1 MKKTIVTM
9 TALLFAAVVST
20 SAFAANWG
28 RGPGF
33 DRSKGYG
40 PCYSESFR
48 GTSQLNLTQE
58 QLTKLAEI
66 QNAHTKAMLPLREQM
81 FAKRN
86 VLKALWLDAN
96 PDKNKILAAHKEIN
110 ALQDQIQEKSTEFRL
125 ESLKV
130 LTPAQQEIAK
140 AHFYNRGPG
149 DKGAKGA
156 RQHAPRGGNRPFQFG
171 PACPR

>member
-9 TALLFAAVVST
+9 AALLFAAVVST

-33 DRSKGYG
+33 DGIRGYG

-48 GTSQLNLTQE
+48 GVSGLELTKE
-58 QLTKLAEI
+58 QTAKLAELK
-66 QNAHTKAMLPLREQM
+66 NAHTKAMMPLREQM

-86 VLKALWLDAN
+86 VLKALWLEAN
-96 PDKNKILAAHKEIN
+96 PDQEKILAAHKEIN
-110 ALQDQIQEKSTEFRL
+110 ALRDQIQEKNTTFRL

-130 LTPAQQEIAK
+130 LTPEQQAIFKAQ
-140 AHFYNRGPG
+140 FSNRPYGAR
-149 DKGAKGA
+149 GAK
-156 RQHAPRGGNRPFQFG
+156 QHAPRGGQRPFQFG
-171 PACPR
+171 SRYPW